1 MNVATRIKNYFLGE
15 QQKEAGRK
23 HGKEIAQEE
32 EYRHNL
38 GSLMIN
44 EIQRKKEEINDESNC
59 IKCRR
64 TQRSKCKRHE
74 RMALGLDA
82 LAGDIAQK
90 YLDMKPQ
97 YIEHEEE

>member
-1 MNVATRIKNYFLGE
+1 MKAATKIKNYFLGK

-23 HGKEIAQEE
+23 HGEEIAHQE

-82 LAGDIAQK
+82 LAGDIAEE
-90 YLDMKPQ
+90 YLDMEPQ
-97 YIEHEEE
+97 YIEKQEE